1 MIAICVCA
9 YLYTYWQQ
17 NRPNDF
23 WSHLKT
29 SNTADRLVDKDEQII
44 IDHVNCFERNEHE
57 FLMRLLITKKN
68 RPSQAI
74 DLTTDINICDQRLR
88 WHVNHFIY
96 IWCKNFVCWFFKII
110 FSSYG
115 DSVNF
120 KKKKDCVQN
129 WFTICHIGLE
139 SKQLYNVQKKNVV
152 TCVNELMNIFIE

>member
-44 IDHVNCFERNEHE
+44 IDHVNCFEQNEHE

-74 DLTTDINICDQRLR
+74 DLTTDINICDQRLH

-120 KKKKDCVQN
+120 KKKKIVFKTDSPFVISVWSLSSCIM
-129 WFTICHIGLE
+129 F
-139 SKQLYNVQKKNVV
+139 KKKMLWLVW
-152 TCVNELMNIFIE
+152 MN